1 MANVSMGNPN
11 IYILLL
17 ACVNVIALI
26 IIFRQARLLSNKRI
40 TTKSTGSRSAS
51 PLTRAVPVTRFW
63 SRSLLR
69 TTEESLYVMYGDR
82 ESADD
87 EHLSNYIR
95 SMTSRQAPG
104 GRHLSNPSRVHFS
117 QFGGSAFVDNLLKQR
132 RNGFFVESGGFDGEE
147 YSDTLFFEMQRNWT
161 GILIEPHPEYYRSI
175 LQKNRNALVLRA
187 CLSHTTRPVL
197 AKFRLHGWGSGVSEL
212 NKNVRLADKN
222 VPETDVQCFSLN
234 SIMTA
239 LGVRHIDFMVL
250 DVEGSELPVLKTI
263 DWTKL
268 SVDVFSIEHAADIN
282 KLEKIRSFLN
292 ETGIRYDEVGRL
304 PMNWID
310 QDVIFMRV

>member
-1 MANVSMGNPN
+1 MANVSTGNY
-11 IYILLL
+11 YIVLLVCINAIVL
-17 ACVNVIALI
+17 FIVY
-26 IIFRQARLLSNKRI
+26 RQACLLPKPSKPNSINPRPS
-40 TTKSTGSRSAS
+40 TT
-51 PLTRAVPVTRFW
+51 AVPVTRFR

-69 TTEESLYVMYGDR
+69 TTEESLYVMYGER
-82 ESADD
+82 ELADD

-104 GRHLSNPSRVHFS
+104 GRHLSQPSKIHFS
-117 QFGGSAFVDNLLKQR
+117 QHGGSQFVDDLLKQR
-132 RNGFFVESGGFDGEE
+132 RNGFFVESGAFGGEDL
-147 YSDTLFFEMQRNWT
+147 SDTLFFEMQRNWT

-187 CLSHTTRPVL
+187 CLSHTIRPVL

-212 NKNVRLADKN
+212 NRNVRLDDKN
-222 VPETDVQCFSLN
+222 IPETDVQCFSLN

-268 SVDVFSIEHAADIN
+268 SVDVFSIEYASDNRLN

-292 ETGIRYDEVGRL
+292 ETGIRYNEVGRL
-304 PMNWID
+304 PMSNPKSTA
-310 QDVIFMRV
+310 QDIIFMRA